1 MSRCAL
7 ASKKTTEDKKKK
19 KKKPIKKQAANVI
32 PAIPRPIPATG
43 GGQGSMLTGTGGA
56 SSAR

>member
-1 MSRCAL
+1 M
-7 ASKKTTEDKKKK
+7 ASKKSTDDKKKK
-19 KKKPIKKQAANVI
+19 KKLVKKQVANVI
-32 PAIPRPIPATG
+32 PAIPRPIPSTG

>member
-1 MSRCAL
+1 L
-7 ASKKTTEDKKKK
+7 ASKKITEDKKKK
-19 KKKPIKKQAANVI
+19 KKKPVKKQAANVI